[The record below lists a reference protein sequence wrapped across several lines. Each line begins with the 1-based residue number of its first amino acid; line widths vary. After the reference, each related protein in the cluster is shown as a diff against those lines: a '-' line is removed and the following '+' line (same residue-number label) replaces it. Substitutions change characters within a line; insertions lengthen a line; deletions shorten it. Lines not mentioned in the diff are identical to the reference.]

1 MEIIAAVPEEH
12 KASLM
17 PQLKVCAPN
26 EAADCSLFFLCVLP
40 TILKKPRP
48 PSLMPQLKV
57 CAPNE
62 AADCFLF
69 FLCVLPTILK
79 TSRPPSLM
87 PQLKVCAPGKPARF
101 SFLCV
106 QCNTF
111 KASRPPSSCS
121 FCVHIFTRL
130 ARTIYLRCINS
141 IFGREITKYT
151 VIRCIYTVLANP
163 TYSLGPLLPQ
173 YTQSVRTANAADI
186 APTRDGAICTLF
198 ATPAS
203 QLPLAIATSLQL
215 Y

>member
-69 FLCVLPTILK
+69 FSLCFACHIENVKAFLPH
-79 TSRPPSLM
+79 
-87 PQLKVCAPGKPARF
+87 
-101 SFLCV
+101 
-106 QCNTF
+106 
-111 KASRPPSSCS
+111 AS
-121 FCVHIFTRL
+121 
-130 ARTIYLRCINS
+130 AQGMRT
-141 IFGREITKYT
+141 K
-151 VIRCIYTVLANP
+151 
-163 TYSLGPLLPQ
+163 
-173 YTQSVRTANAADI
+173 
-186 APTRDGAICTLF
+186 
-198 ATPAS
+198 
-203 QLPLAIATSLQL
+203 
-215 Y
+215 

>member
-1 MEIIAAVPEEH
+1 MYGDFPAKNTVYTPYMPINVWFGQPCSFALRSPKLVEIIAAVPEEH
-12 KASLM
+12 KA
-17 PQLKVCAPN
+17 
-26 EAADCSLFFLCVLP
+26 
-40 TILKKPRP
+40 
-48 PSLMPQLKV
+48 
-57 CAPNE
+57 
-62 AADCFLF
+62 
-69 FLCVLPTILK
+69 
-79 TSRPPSLM
+79 SLM